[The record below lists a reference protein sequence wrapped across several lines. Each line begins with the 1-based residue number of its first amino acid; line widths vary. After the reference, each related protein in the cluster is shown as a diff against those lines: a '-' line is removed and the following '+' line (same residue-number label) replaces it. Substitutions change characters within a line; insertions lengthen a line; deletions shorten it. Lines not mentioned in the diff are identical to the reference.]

1 MGINYFKKTAA
12 GKRAGA
18 AGVGSLSGRM
28 ITAVLVLIMAAGLL
42 AGCEKEGGSTATG
55 TAAKTGAATGSAA
68 KTSAVSTA
76 AKTTAKS
83 SSTGSAAGTA
93 AASAGAQATA
103 GTGTGEEADVTD
115 ENGGDTQA
123 SDGSVNEEAS
133 FDLGG
138 RQVRMI
144 GWQKIDLEDGPNVD
158 AYTRAVFNNIRAAET
173 KYNFKME
180 IDQSYCM
187 TANLYHAKIMSLL
200 MAGINPAD
208 LFNLQNADVQA
219 YNFIKNKLVVCL
231 SDYLDFESDLYL
243 KNNPWRPTTEFNG
256 KVYGLYRNVYTGNN
270 GILYNAAILAQEGLE
285 DVWDLFAENRWNWQT
300 MLDYSIKAT
309 KDLNGD
315 GIIDQWGCTIYN
327 NSTFITY
334 LLNSNGLPAVGQVDG
349 KMISNYDTLAGK
361 RALQF
366 GVDLTYVY
374 KVVGGNTLTYRKGQ
388 ALFMW
393 GPFYEN
399 ANPIKAGLTTSLVGP
414 LPAGPDRPETL
425 SIKAAGS
432 WFYVSALSDIP
443 KEASQILRD
452 VMVVWTEDGKHPNAD
467 LVAAEHTGLN
477 PWDEGYNPRWY
488 MTERDAVN
496 SSRCVYPIVAE
507 WSTLTGTG
515 AIAGN
520 IANDLMKG
528 EPVATAVAKY
538 IEQINSMLD
547 NFN

>member
-1 MGINYFKKTAA
+1 MRIYVSKKTSTK
-12 GKRAGA
+12 KRIGA
-18 AGVGSLSGRM
+18 VGVGWLPGRM
-28 ITAVLVLIMAAGLL
+28 IAAALVLIMAAGFF
-42 AGCEKEGGSTATG
+42 AGCEKAGSTTATG
-55 TAAKTGAATGSAA
+55 TAAKTSGVAGTAA
-68 KTSAVSTA
+68 KTSAASTA
-76 AKTTAKS
+76 AKTTAKA

-93 AASAGAQATA
+93 AASAGAQATM
-103 GTGTGEEADVTD
+103 GTVAEADITD
-115 ENGGDTQA
+115 GNGGDTQEP
-123 SDGSVNEEAS
+123 DGSVDEEAS

-158 AYTRAVFNNIRAAET
+158 AYTKAVFNNIRAAET

-180 IDQSYCM
+180 VDQSYCM

-219 YNFIKNKLVVCL
+219 YNFVKNKLVVCL
-231 SDYLDFESDLYL
+231 SDYLDFENDLYL